1 MISLFSGYGGLDLAV
16 QRALGGARVVAV
28 SDIDMGPNAVLAHR
42 YPGAPNLKDITRID
56 WHALGHVDIMAGGF
70 CCQSV
75 SIAGRRAGLKR
86 GTRTGLWFNYAE
98 GIRICRPGLVV
109 AENVGGLLSAPS
121 VCDEDDRR
129 WARRAGLLEKAG
141 LCRCRTPDIHVDGFT
156 PPDQSREAA
165 DTPAAA
171 YLKHRGDGPDP
182 ADLTCAACGL
192 HVYQTVDG
200 RPLADATKLLNDTKG
215 KVKDEKTRQTLDK
228 AIRARDEQA
237 ITKAVKAVNDF
248 RTAKEKA
255 DAEARAEQEAAAAQ
269 SSGANGSYSGNS
281 EYSAGSYSGSQGYSY
296 SGSAG
301 SSVAPATGGTTSSN
315 GGGSASNSGVSTSGG
330 ASSGMPYIPPTS
342 SCSAS
347 ITGACSTDDAGELWW

>member
-28 SDIDMGPNAVLAHR
+28 SDIDTGPCAVLAHR
-42 YPGAPNLKDITRID
+42 YPDVPNLKDITRID

-75 SIAGRRAGLKR
+75 STAGRRAGLKR

-141 LCRCRTPDIHVDGFT
+141 LCHCRTPDIHVDGFT

-171 YLKHRGDGPDP
+171 YLKYDGDGPDP

-200 RPLADATKLLNDTKG
+200 RPWPTPRSCSMTP
-215 KVKDEKTRQTLDK
+215 
-228 AIRARDEQA
+228 RAR
-237 ITKAVKAVNDF
+237 
-248 RTAKEKA
+248 
-255 DAEARAEQEAAAAQ
+255 
-269 SSGANGSYSGNS
+269 
-281 EYSAGSYSGSQGYSY
+281 
-296 SGSAG
+296 
-301 SSVAPATGGTTSSN
+301 
-315 GGGSASNSGVSTSGG
+315 
-330 ASSGMPYIPPTS
+330 
-342 SCSAS
+342 
-347 ITGACSTDDAGELWW
+347 